1 MKLTKRIK
9 HTFIIFLA
17 FILALQ
23 TPLTVHADEPTDYE
37 AMAESRKLL
46 PIQSNSIADWPQ
58 GPEISA
64 QAAILM
70 EVETGTILYAKN
82 IDERLYPASTT
93 KILTCTLAMENCDL
107 DEMVTAS
114 REAVNAVPWD
124 GSKIGMDAGESI
136 SMSEALEAILV
147 GSANEV
153 ANVVAEHVGGS
164 NEEFV
169 AMMNQR
175 VEDLGLQNT
184 HFVNANGL
192 YDDNHYT
199 SAYDLAIIAK
209 DFFSYELLCKIARTP
224 KVDFVATDTQP
235 DTFTINS
242 KNLLL
247 EGKKYAYEPLVGS
260 KTGYTDKAR
269 QTLVSCAKKDGMKLI
284 CVVLME
290 ESPKQFEDTVALFE
304 YGFNNFRIESIKG
317 NELSFESDKSGFFDT
332 NTDIFGNSKELLA
345 LNADSGII
353 LPNEKTFEDLE
364 MKVIY
369 DSDNIDSVARAEY
382 YFNGNK
388 VGYANIVLNSESTDI
403 FDGSSLE
410 TEDFPETDTSQNKE
424 EPTPVTNLD
433 GESVFI
439 NVKIILICLVG
450 FVILVTVCILIYNKI
465 QMQKRKLKKKKKANP
480 KDKDRYY
487 RSKHH
492 TNFKL

>member
-1 MKLTKRIK
+1 MKHILQLKK
-9 HTFIIFLA
+9 HIFIFFLS
-17 FILALQ
+17 FVLLVQI
-23 TPLTVHADEPTDYE
+23 PLTAFADEPTDYE
-37 AMAESRKLL
+37 AMSEARKLL
-46 PIQSNSIADWPQ
+46 PIQSNSITDWPQ
-58 GPEISA
+58 GPEITA

-70 EVETGTILYAKN
+70 EAETGTILYAKN

-107 DEMVTAS
+107 NEMVTAS
-114 REAVNAVPWD
+114 REAVNSVPWD

-136 SMSEALEAILV
+136 PISQALEAILV

-169 AMMNQR
+169 AMMNKR
-175 VEDLGLQNT
+175 VEELGLTNT
-184 HFVNANGL
+184 HFMNANGL

-224 KVDFVATDTQP
+224 KVEFTATDTQP

-247 EGKKYAYEPLVGS
+247 EGKKYEYEPLVGS

-269 QTLVSCAKKDGMKLI
+269 QTLVSCAKKDGMELI

-290 ESPKQFEDTVALFE
+290 ESPNQFTDTVALFD
-304 YGFNNFRIESIKG
+304 YGFNNFKKESVKG

-345 LNADSGII
+345 LNDDSGII
-353 LPNEKTFEDLE
+353 LPNEKTFSDLE

-369 DSDNIDSVARAEY
+369 DSDNINSVARAEY

-388 VGYANIVLNSESTDI
+388 VGYANIVLNSESTEM
-403 FDGSSLE
+403 FDGKSVSSE
-410 TEDFPETDTSQNKE
+410 SSDMNEDKK

-433 GESVFI
+433 GKSVFI
-439 NVKIILICLVG
+439 NIKIILLCMVG
-450 FVILVTVCILIYNKI
+450 FVVLVTAAILIYNRI
-465 QMQKRKLKKKKKANP
+465 QLQKRKIKKKKKATP
-480 KDKDRYY
+480 KENDRYY

>member
-1 MKLTKRIK
+1 MKNKTCLNKLLVFSLS
-9 HTFIIFLA
+9 FIV
-17 FILALQ
+17 ALGMPM
-23 TPLTVHADEPTDYE
+23 TALADEPIDYE
-37 AMAESRKLL
+37 EMSEARKLL
-46 PIQSNSIADWPQ
+46 PIQSNSITDWPQ

-70 EVETGTILYAKN
+70 EAETGTILYAKN

-107 DEMVTAS
+107 NEMVTAS
-114 REAVNAVPWD
+114 REAVNSVPWD

-136 SMSEALEAILV
+136 PMSKALEAILV

-153 ANVVAEHVGGS
+153 ANAVGEHVAGS

-175 VEDLGLQNT
+175 VEDLGLENT
-184 HFVNANGL
+184 HFMNANGL

-199 SAYDLAIIAK
+199 SAYDLAVIAK

-224 KVDFVATDTQP
+224 KVEFEATDTQP

-247 EGKKYAYEPLVGS
+247 DGKKYAYEPLVGS

-269 QTLVSCAKKDGMKLI
+269 QTLVSCAKKDGLELI

-290 ESPKQFEDTVALFE
+290 ESPNQFLDTITLFD
-304 YGFNNFRIESIKG
+304 YGFNNFKKESVKG
-317 NELSFESDKSGFFDT
+317 NELSFQSDKSGFFDT

-345 LNADSGII
+345 LNDESGII
-353 LPNEKTFEDLE
+353 LPNEKNFSDLE

-369 DSDNIDSVARAEY
+369 DSDNVNSVARAEY

-388 VGYANIVLNSESTDI
+388 VGYANIVLNTESTDI
-403 FDGSSLE
+403 FEGSTKLAPVSSE
-410 TEDFPETDTSQNKE
+410 EPENE

-433 GESVFI
+433 GKSVFI
-439 NVKIILICLVG
+439 NIKIILLCLVI
-450 FVILVTVCILIYNKI
+450 FVVSVTIAILIYNRI
-465 QMQKRKLKKKKKANP
+465 QFQKRKLKKKKKANP
-480 KDKDRYY
+480 KDNERYY
-487 RSKHH
+487 RSNHH